1 MIASPGEGRLAGCW
15 NHSRYGLPAYHGQLD
30 PTASLLPWQ
39 TVEAACVAGG
49 GTLDTH
55 VLMSLAV
62 FGTLALGMAQ
72 EVSGALNFSQAIYA
86 R

>member
-1 MIASPGEGRLAGCW
+1 MRTV
-15 NHSRYGLPAYHGQLD
+15 HHLP
-30 PTASLLPWQ
+30 PPWQ

-72 EVSGALNFSQAIYA
+72 EVSTALNLGGGLSRKALNGSDESTSPLFT
-86 R
+86 